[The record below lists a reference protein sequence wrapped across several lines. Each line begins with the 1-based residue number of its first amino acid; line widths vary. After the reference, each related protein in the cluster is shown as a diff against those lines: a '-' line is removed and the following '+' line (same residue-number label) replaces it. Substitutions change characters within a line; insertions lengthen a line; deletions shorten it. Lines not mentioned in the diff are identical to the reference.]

1 MSKNAQLKCT
11 WTNCM
16 IWSGISV
23 VLGLG
28 LRILL
33 WYLVVYLGDSAV
45 YFDEFCYG
53 ILWMLVL
60 SAVFPVIC
68 YIPAYKGYMNRAAIH
83 PDDLYG
89 VAHGQYG
96 RPWILPLIVLIA
108 LDVIWLIVSG
118 GSVYLGFAL
127 ELAMEAD
134 SICFFTYLGLSVG
147 NMLINIILFCL
158 GALIFQPNLVRKNR

>member
-11 WTNCM
+11 WTNCI

-60 SAVFPVIC
+60 SSVFPVIC
-68 YIPAYKGYMNRAAIH
+68 YIPGYKGYMNRAAIH

-96 RPWILPLIVLIA
+96 HPWIGLLIVLIA

-118 GSVYLGFAL
+118 GNVYLGFAL

-134 SICFFTYLGLSVG
+134 SICLFTYLGLSVG

-158 GALIFQPNLVRKNR
+158 GALIFQPNLVRKNH